1 MPKLRSSLQLKFSL
15 GLLTFTIIIFSLIS
29 LFFYYQFNFFFND
42 TNVFKSTS
50 LKKSLSKNFKDK
62 GQSTAKFLSEE
73 LVNPLYNLDTE
84 NIFYLLKAVKND
96 PHVKTAYVFD
106 KNGKLIHG
114 GSNNLLDF
122 DQTLEPATIGEIS
135 SPQARKVIEMD
146 DQIVIS
152 CPIYLEDDKL
162 GFLRL
167 IYSLDLEPS
176 DSEIVKSIISGL
188 KQQAD
193 QKNVTLFA
201 ILILFILLGSLLLAL
216 VLSRGLKKTL
226 VRLSEIAERF
236 GKGETVFTFPKPGT
250 DESGRLV
257 SSFVKMVEQLKT
269 KEERLNESNE
279 LFHDLT
285 LTSPIG
291 IWRSDLDGNCLYIN
305 NRCSDIIGVSPQ
317 NAFGKNWLKNIHPD
331 DKENFSSE
339 WDNAV
344 KEFNNFKYEC
354 RYLSPEEKTAEVLGR
369 TIFEK
374 NDSEKVV
381 GYIGTITD
389 ITSYKTLEENLKKSL
404 LEKEILLKE
413 LHHRIKN
420 NLQVV
425 SGLLHLQEENVKDPQ
440 LLNILRES
448 QNRVFS
454 MALVHERILESQNFS
469 EIDIEKYIYT
479 LVNQLLTIYGSN
491 DLNISLDVQVH
502 IKSFDF
508 DKSIYCGLIIN
519 ELVSNSLKYAFN
531 KNQNNQIKILILNT
545 NSGKT
550 KFIVSDNGVG
560 FPESFCLEDNDS
572 MGLKVVSLLVE
583 SQLEGTITLD
593 KNDGAKFKIVF

>member
-1 MPKLRSSLQLKFSL
+1 MSKLRSSLQLKFSL
-15 GLLTFTIIIFSLIS
+15 SLLTFTLIIFLIIS
-29 LFFYYQFNFFFND
+29 LFFYYQFDFFFND
-42 TNVFKSTS
+42 TNTFKPTS
-50 LKKSLSKNFKDK
+50 LKKSFSKYFKNR

-114 GSNNLLDF
+114 GSNDLLAF
-122 DQTLEPATIGEIS
+122 DQTLEAATISEIS

-146 DQIVIS
+146 GQIVIS

-176 DSEIVKSIISGL
+176 DTEIVKSIISGL
-188 KQQAD
+188 KYQAD
-193 QKNVTLFA
+193 KKNIKLFA
-201 ILILFILLGSLLLAL
+201 LLILFILLGSLLFAFT
-216 VLSRGLKKTL
+216 LSSGLKKTI
-226 VRLSEIAERF
+226 VRLSEIAEKF
-236 GKGETVFTFPKPGT
+236 GKGENKFTFPKPGT
-250 DESGRLV
+250 DELGKLV
-257 SSFVKMVEQLKT
+257 SSFIKMVEQLKT
-269 KEERLNESNE
+269 KKERLNESNE

-305 NRCSDIIGVSPQ
+305 NQCSEIIGVSPQ
-317 NAFGKNWLKNIHPD
+317 NAFGKNWLKNIHPS
-331 DKENFSSE
+331 DKESFSSE
-339 WDNAV
+339 WGNAV
-344 KEFNNFKYEC
+344 KELNNFKCEC
-354 RYLSPEEKTAEVLGR
+354 RYLAPEEKMTEVLGR

-374 NDSEKVV
+374 NDNGKAI
-381 GYIGTITD
+381 GYIGTIAD
-389 ITSYKTLEENLKKSL
+389 ITNFKTLEENLKKSL

-425 SGLLHLQEENVKDPQ
+425 SGLLHLQEENVRDPQ

-448 QNRVFS
+448 QNRVLS
-454 MALVHERILESQNFS
+454 MALVHERILESDNFS

-479 LVNQLLTIYGSN
+479 LINQLLKIYGSN

-519 ELVSNSLKYAFN
+519 ELVSNSLKYAFK
-531 KNQNNQIKILILNT
+531 KNQNNQIKIRVLNT
-545 NSGKT
+545 NTGKT
-550 KFIVSDNGVG
+550 KLIVSDNGVG

-583 SQLEGTITLD
+583 SQLEGTIALD